1 MKYMMMFWVD
11 ESGEVTP
18 DEDAAM
24 MIAVKAWVDE
34 MTARGVVVHGGAL
47 RSAGEAAI
55 VQVRDGEVLVSDGPF
70 AETKEQIGGYGVI
83 ECAGLDAAV
92 QIAAGHPLAR
102 TAKVEVRPYWDA
114 PWDH

>member
-11 ESGEVTP
+11 EAAEATP
-18 DEDAAM
+18 DEDAAV
-24 MIAVKAWVDE
+24 MIAVKSWVE
-34 MTARGVVVHGGAL
+34 QMTESGVLVHSGAL

-55 VQVRDGEVLVSDGPF
+55 VHVRDGEMLVSDGPF

-83 ECAGLDAAV
+83 ECDGLDAAV

-114 PWDH
+114 PWAH

>member
-11 ESGEVTP
+11 EAAEATP

-24 MIAVKAWVDE
+24 MIAVKSWVDE
-34 MTARGVVVHGGAL
+34 TATHGVMVHGGAL

-70 AETKEQIGGYGVI
+70 AETKEQI
-83 ECAGLDAAV
+83 ESSLLSALSSASLDF
-92 QIAAGHPLAR
+92 LR
-102 TAKVEVRPYWDA
+102 
-114 PWDH
+114 